1 VAVTLP
7 LNRRLETQM
16 LIKLVDEY
24 IGFTGGRVIET
35 TEGRLLEGVTQEE
48 TKRRILDD
56 LCTDFEHDVANL
68 QG

>member
-1 VAVTLP
+1 
-7 LNRRLETQM
+7 M